1 MEELI
6 TYYPW
11 LAYDET
17 TSDGQEG
24 RYASEGT
31 SVRYL
36 VRRSQPR
43 ERYVRRA
50 RKSRVKAV
58 ESGYSIRRMLWA

>member
-6 TYYPW
+6 PYYPW
-11 LAYDET
+11 LAYGEP
-17 TSDGQEG
+17 SAAGPEG
-24 RYASEGT
+24 RYAPEET
-31 SVRYL
+31 SVRHV

-50 RKSRVKAV
+50 RKAKAP
-58 ESGYSIRRMLWA
+58 ESGYSLRRLLWA